1 MSLTSG
7 SPLPDVTQTTT
18 AKTEAPGYFSDYLS
32 GLAQSGQSA
41 LYQPGTFDSTTGRG
55 TLKTGEQL
63 VAGYDPLQT
72 SGYGQFES
80 AAGAYKPGLQTA
92 QSNLAQGSGISSQD
106 ISNFLNPYTTNV
118 VNEMERLAQ
127 QNVQRNLLPSMK
139 AGFVGSGGLGSQRYA
154 NALGQSLA
162 DVQSNLTG
170 QQYGAL
176 SAGYKQALDAA
187 MQEAGLQQR
196 AAEVGSDIAA
206 REQSLG
212 LTGAGALTKAGAERQ
227 AYQQSLLD
235 APLKQAS
242 NAAALMRGYQ
252 VPVTTTETF
261 KGPKAG
267 VYSASPLS
275 SILSVGSL
283 LASAGQGSLLGQLG
297 SGIAKAFTSSPP
309 PPPIGS
315 SDPGGGMASY
325 EDQQAINNAI
335 NLLNNSSNIALPT
348 DSDYAWEF

>member
-32 GLAQSGQSA
+32 GLAQAGQSSV
-41 LYQPGTFDSTTGRG
+41 YQPGTFDSTTGKG

-154 NALGQSLA
+154 NAMGQSLA

-176 SAGYKQALDAA
+176 STGYKQALDAA

-196 AAEVGSDIAA
+196 AAEVGSDIAS

-297 SGIAKAFTSSPP
+297 SGIARAFTSSPP
-309 PPPIGS
+309 SPPIGS

-335 NLLNNSSNIALPT
+335 NQLNNSSNITLPT